1 MLDFVSIEEINTKKG
16 ICIYPEFIVK
26 KSKDLMIRGKA
37 FYAVWN
43 DAIKMWTRNEDEI
56 QIMVDKMVYDYADE
70 HYPGIKV
77 ELKLLKNFSSNKWTE
92 WQKYC
97 KSLPDNFHELDE
109 NITFANTKIKKT
121 DYVSRSLDY
130 QLSDGEISAY
140 DELMSTLYEPE
151 EREKLEWAIG
161 SVIFGDSKTLQKFV
175 VLYGAHGTGK
185 STILNII
192 QELFPGYY
200 SVFESRALSSN
211 NNSFALESFRSNPLI
226 AIQHDGD
233 LSKIEDNTKLNS
245 LISHEPMVVNEK
257 FKSTYTSRFN
267 SFLFMGTNKP
277 VRITDAKSGII
288 RRLID
293 VTPSGNKIP
302 RKRYNELMNEVKFE
316 LGAIAMHCLKVY
328 ENLGYGYYDNYIPT
342 SMISSTNDFYNFI
355 EDNYDLFARVSED
368 GIPLKTVWLRYK
380 EYCEDAKVPYPFPM
394 RIFKNELK
402 NYFDDFK
409 ERVGDQRSVYIGF
422 QKEKFQYKRSD
433 ESSKEDN
440 RWLRFN
446 SEVSLLDDILSNC
459 PAQYAKK
466 NGSSPKLSWDNC
478 KTSLK
483 DLDTS
488 ELHFVRPPL
497 NHIVI
502 DFDLKNE
509 NGEKDGDLNLEAAGK
524 WPPTY
529 AERSRS
535 GTGIHLHYIY
545 DGDNVEQLSRIY
557 DTDIEVKVWT
567 GKSSLRRALSVC
579 NDIPIATISSG
590 LPLKEG
596 RCVIADQ
603 TIRSEKALRDL
614 IARNLRKEIHGHT
627 APSVSFIYKILEDAY
642 NSGLNYDV
650 TDMRNDI
657 QIFAMRSSHQAEACL
672 RMVGNMKFRSEE
684 PSEDTGFNNEAPIV
698 FFDVEVFPNLFLIV
712 WKKQGMGQKKV
723 VMINPTPQ
731 EVETLFKFRLI
742 GFNNRDYDNHM
753 LYARAMGY
761 SNEELFRLSQR
772 IIVEKDRNAKFREA
786 YNISYTDVYDFLSA
800 GNKMSLKKWE
810 IKLGLPHVELDLPW
824 DKPVDKKLW
833 KKVGDYCGNDVD
845 ATEAVFDENQS
856 DWTARLILSVMSG
869 LTPNHKTNTHT
880 TQIIVGNDKN
890 PQSKFIY
897 PDLSKEFPGYEFDP
911 YGIDKSRYNP
921 GAKIVQGK
929 SFYRGEDPGE
939 GGYVYAQPGMY
950 ADVAVLD
957 IESMH
962 PNSAIQLKIF
972 GEEYT
977 MRLSTI
983 VRARL
988 LIKHKE
994 YERAKEILPPE
1005 VAKYLDDP
1013 SKAKE
1018 LANGLKTA
1026 INSIYGLTSAKFE
1039 NKLRDPRN
1047 IDNVVAKRG
1056 ALFMINL
1063 KHEVEDRGFTVV
1075 HIKTD
1080 SIKIAEA
1087 TPDIIEFCKEYAQ
1100 QYGYTFKHE
1109 HTYSKICLLNE
1120 STYIARVIEEDEE
1133 PLPPEKWYWEPKGT
1147 QMLHPYVFKTLFSKE
1162 PIEDKDLMETK
1173 SVTTQMYLDMNEKF
1187 EDSDEHDY
1195 HFIGKV
1201 GAFYPIKPGCGGGL
1215 LLRKDDNGKYGA
1227 VVGTKKPNGKE
1238 AYRWLEAELVER
1250 LDKWDDID
1258 MSYYNYLVDEAVD
1271 DISNFGDFEWFV
1283 DDDSIEYEFVA

>member
-37 FYAVWN
+37 FYAIWN
-43 DAIKMWTRNEDEI
+43 ESLGLWSRNEDDVQKI
-56 QIMVDKMVYDYADE
+56 VDKLVYDYVDK
-70 HYPGIKV
+70 HYPKGNV

-109 NITFANTKIKKT
+109 NITFSNTKITKE
-121 DYVSRSLDY
+121 DYVSRSLTY
-130 QLSDGEISAY
+130 QLSECDISAY
-140 DELMSTLYEPE
+140 NELMSTLYDPE

-161 SVIFGDSKTLQKFV
+161 SIINGDSKSLQKFI

-192 QELFPGYY
+192 QDMFPGYY
-200 SVFESRALSSN
+200 SVFESRALSSS
-211 NNSFALESFRSNPLI
+211 NNSFALEAFRSNPLI

-245 LISHEPMVVNEK
+245 LISHEPMTVNEK
-257 FKSTYTSRFN
+257 FKSTYTSKFN

-293 VTPSGNKIP
+293 VTPSGNKIS
-302 RKRYNELMNEVKFE
+302 RNRYNELMNKIKFE
-316 LGAIAMHCLKVY
+316 LGGIASHCLNVY
-328 ENLGYGYYDNYIPT
+328 ESLGFGYYDGYIPT

-355 EDNYDLFARVSED
+355 EDNYDLFTGIGED
-368 GIPLKTVWLRYK
+368 GLPLKVIWLRYK
-380 EYCEDAKVPYPFPM
+380 EYCEDAKIAYPFPM

-422 QKEKFQYKRSD
+422 QKEKFQYKPLNKIISN
-433 ESSKEDN
+433 ETS
-440 RWLRFN
+440 WLEFN
-446 SEVSLLDDILSNC
+446 TNKSLLDDILKDC

-466 NGSSPKLSWDNC
+466 DGKSPKINWDNC
-478 KTSLK
+478 KTALK

-497 NHIVI
+497 NYIVI
-502 DFDLKNE
+502 DLDLKNE
-509 NGEKDGDLNLEAAGK
+509 NGEKDADLNLEAASK

-529 AERSRS
+529 AELSKS
-535 GTGIHLHYIY
+535 GCGIHLHYIY
-545 DGDNVEQLSRIY
+545 DGENVEQLSRIY
-557 DTDIEVKVWT
+557 GKDIEVKVWT
-567 GKSSLRRALSVC
+567 GKSSLRRAVSKC
-579 NDIPIATISSG
+579 NDIPVATISSG
-590 LPLKEG
+590 LPFKEG
-596 RCVIADQ
+596 KNLITDK

-627 APSVSFIYKILEDAY
+627 APSVSFIKQILDEAY
-642 NSGLNYDV
+642 DSGLNYDV

-657 QIFAMRSSHQAEACL
+657 QIFAMRSSNQAELCL
-672 RMVGNMKFRSEE
+672 RMVGDMKFCSND
-684 PSEDTGFNNEAPIV
+684 PAEDLPFNEEAPIV
-698 FFDVEVFPNLFLIV
+698 FYDVEVFPNLFLIV
-712 WKKQGMGQKKV
+712 WKKKGKGQKKV
-723 VMINPTPQ
+723 VMVNPPPQ
-731 EVETLFKFRLI
+731 EVSDLFKFRLI
-742 GFNNRDYDNHM
+742 GYNNRDYDNHM

-761 SNEELFRLSQR
+761 STEEIFKLSQR
-772 IIVEKDRNAKFREA
+772 IIVKKDRNAKFREA

-800 GNKMSLKKWE
+800 DNKMSLKKWE
-810 IKLGLPHVELDLPW
+810 ILLGIRHMELNFPW
-824 DKPVDKKLW
+824 DKPLDKKHW
-833 KKVGDYCGNDVD
+833 AAVGKYCGYDVD
-845 ATEAVFDENQS
+845 ATEEVFDANQS
-856 DWTARLILSVMSG
+856 DWTARLILSAMSG
-869 LTPNHKTNTHT
+869 LTPNHKTNAHT
-880 TQIIVGNDKN
+880 TQIIIGNDKN
-890 PQSKFIY
+890 PQTKFIH
-897 PDLSKEFPGYEFDP
+897 PDLSKEFPGYEFNP

-921 GAKIVQGK
+921 GTKIVQGK

-939 GGYVYAQPGMY
+939 GGYVSAKPGMY
-950 ADVAVLD
+950 VYAAVLD

-962 PNSAIQLKIF
+962 PNSAIQMNIF
-972 GEEYT
+972 GDFYT
-977 MRLSTI
+977 KKLATL
-983 VRARL
+983 VKARL
-988 LIKHKE
+988 LIKHKQYDE
-994 YERAKEILPPE
+994 AKKILPPE
-1005 VAKYLDDP
+1005 VSKYLDDP
-1013 SKAKE
+1013 STAKE

-1026 INSIYGLTSAKFE
+1026 INSVYGLTSAKFE
-1039 NKLRDPRN
+1039 NKLRDPNN

-1087 TPDIIEFCKEYAQ
+1087 TPDIIEFCKTYAQ

-1133 PLPPEKWYWEPKGT
+1133 QLPHEKWYWEPKGT
-1147 QMLHPYVFKTLFSKE
+1147 QMLHPYVFKTLFSHE
-1162 PIEDKDLMETK
+1162 PIGHKDLMETK
-1173 SVTTQMYLDMNEKF
+1173 SVTTQMYLDMNEDFNNTEK
-1187 EDSDEHDY
+1187 HDY
-1195 HFIGKV
+1195 KFVGKV
-1201 GAFYPIKPGCGGGL
+1201 GAFYPIKPGCGGGI
-1215 LLRKDDNGKYGA
+1215 LLRKNDEGKYSA
-1227 VVGTKKPNGKE
+1227 VVGTKHPNGKDV
-1238 AYRWLEAELVER
+1238 YRWMDAEMVEQ

-1258 MSYYNYLVDEAVD
+1258 MSYYHHLVDDAVE
-1271 DISNFGDFEWFV
+1271 DISKFGDFEWFV
-1283 DDDSIEYEFVA
+1283 DDDYIAQLIA